1 MDYDPKCSTSAE
13 RTLCIVWSTHLFD
26 WTNVIFGMT
35 RSISIFSLLP
45 SIRTRMLLCLICVL
59 LVFIMPMLANARIS
73 IRYETREWPKKA
85 APNNLSYGIIA
96 FIFQSNLLAF
106 FLVWTKMRDQKSNT
120 KNFPVSIP
128 FSPGYLKHKIMKTF
142 LTSWS
147 MKFFVWNKL
156 PKLHWNI
163 FCSGSQIGL
172 ERFRIT
178 VLPKI
183 GFFDQAAYKCCKCS
197 LSNSLAASNHLA
209 QK

>member
-1 MDYDPKCSTSAE
+1 MTQNVQHRPNVRYVLCEALIYLIEQMSFSVWHDRFRYFHFYHPFEIECSY
-13 RTLCIVWSTHLFD
+13 VWFVCF
-26 WTNVIFGMT
+26 WF
-35 RSISIFSLLP
+35 
-45 SIRTRMLLCLICVL
+45 
-59 LVFIMPMLANARIS
+59 FIMPMLANARIS

-106 FLVWTKMRDQKSNT
+106 FFVWTKTRDQKSNT

-163 FCSGSQIGL
+163 SCSGSQIGL